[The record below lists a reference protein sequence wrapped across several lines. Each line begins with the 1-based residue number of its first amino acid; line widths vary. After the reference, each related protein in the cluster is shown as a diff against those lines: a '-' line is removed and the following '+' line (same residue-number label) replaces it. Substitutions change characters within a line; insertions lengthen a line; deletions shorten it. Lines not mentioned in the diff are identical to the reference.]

1 MKKALCTLLC
11 LAVCAALAACGAQ
24 PQSGAAPALP
34 AASSSAAAGTA
45 SSSAPASG
53 AQSGASLPAGSSGAA
68 SAPSSSRAPGRAQR
82 VTATLADGSG
92 SVALALPVPESWQ
105 LDGYTT
111 WMEDGRKVLELGS
124 VWKLPVY
131 SDTAA
136 PFTKEMTDPFLN
148 NEMGYPEGY
157 GLQRTL
163 DFMLDGRHAKM
174 ILYKTWPD
182 DSDKPWY
189 PHYLFYV
196 VPDGAGDGYYVVRL
210 DFFSFEESAGDDTL
224 FAIAQGMT
232 ATAA

>member
-1 MKKALCTLLC
+1 M
-11 LAVCAALAACGAQ
+11 
-24 PQSGAAPALP
+24 
-34 AASSSAAAGTA
+34 
-45 SSSAPASG
+45 
-53 AQSGASLPAGSSGAA
+53 
-68 SAPSSSRAPGRAQR
+68 
-82 VTATLADGSG
+82 TATLADGSG

-105 LDGYTT
+105 LDGHTT

>member
-11 LAVCAALAACGAQ
+11 LAVCAALAACGGQ
-24 PQSGAAPALP
+24 PQSGAAPASP
-34 AASSSAAAGTA
+34 ASSSAAAGTA

-68 SAPSSSRAPGRAQR
+68 SAPSSSSAPGRAQS

>member
-11 LAVCAALAACGAQ
+11 LAVCAALAACGGQ
-24 PQSGAAPALP
+24 PQSGAAPPCPPLRPAQRPARLLP
-34 AASSSAAAGTA
+34 LPRQAGRKA
-45 SSSAPASG
+45 APACPRALSG
-53 AQSGASLPAGSSGAA
+53 RA
-68 SAPSSSRAPGRAQR
+68 SAPSSSSAPGRAQS

>member
-1 MKKALCTLLC
+1 M
-11 LAVCAALAACGAQ
+11 
-24 PQSGAAPALP
+24 
-34 AASSSAAAGTA
+34 
-45 SSSAPASG
+45 
-53 AQSGASLPAGSSGAA
+53 
-68 SAPSSSRAPGRAQR
+68 
-82 VTATLADGSG
+82 TATLADGSG
-92 SVALALPVPESWQ
+92 SMTLALPVPESWQ

>member
-53 AQSGASLPAGSSGAA
+53 AQNGASLPAGSSGAA
-68 SAPSSSRAPGRAQR
+68 SAPSSSSAPGRAQS

-92 SVALALPVPESWQ
+92 SMTLALPVPESWQ

-157 GLQRTL
+157 GLQL
-163 DFMLDGRHAKM
+163 SLIH
-174 ILYKTWPD
+174 I
-182 DSDKPWY
+182 
-189 PHYLFYV
+189 
-196 VPDGAGDGYYVVRL
+196 
-210 DFFSFEESAGDDTL
+210 
-224 FAIAQGMT
+224 
-232 ATAA
+232 

>member
-1 MKKALCTLLC
+1 MR
-11 LAVCAALAACGAQ
+11 GA
-24 PQSGAAPALP
+24 
-34 AASSSAAAGTA
+34 
-45 SSSAPASG
+45 
-53 AQSGASLPAGSSGAA
+53 
-68 SAPSSSRAPGRAQR
+68 GR
-82 VTATLADGSG
+82 
-92 SVALALPVPESWQ
+92 
-105 LDGYTT
+105 
-111 WMEDGRKVLELGS
+111 
-124 VWKLPVY
+124 
-131 SDTAA
+131 
-136 PFTKEMTDPFLN
+136 
-148 NEMGYPEGY
+148 
-157 GLQRTL
+157 LQRTL

>member
-11 LAVCAALAACGAQ
+11 LAVCAALAACGGQ

-68 SAPSSSRAPGRAQR
+68 SAPGRAQS

-105 LDGYTT
+105 LDGHTT

>member
-11 LAVCAALAACGAQ
+11 LAVCAALAACSGQ

-68 SAPSSSRAPGRAQR
+68 SAPGRAQS

-105 LDGYTT
+105 LDGHTT

>member
-11 LAVCAALAACGAQ
+11 LAVCAALAACGGQ

-68 SAPSSSRAPGRAQR
+68 SAPGRAQS

>member
-24 PQSGAAPALP
+24 PQSGAARLARRFVQRSGRHGFFLCPGKRGAKRRQPARGLLRGGQRAVQFQRAGP
-34 AASSSAAAGTA
+34 RAKRDGHAGRRQRQRGPGAACARKLAAGW
-45 SSSAPASG
+45 
-53 AQSGASLPAGSSGAA
+53 LHH
-68 SAPSSSRAPGRAQR
+68 
-82 VTATLADGSG
+82 
-92 SVALALPVPESWQ
+92 
-105 LDGYTT
+105 LDEG
-111 WMEDGRKVLELGS
+111 GRKVLELGS

>member
-1 MKKALCTLLC
+1 MKKAIGPLLC
-11 LAVCAALAACGAQ
+11 LALCLALAACGGEAQ
-24 PQSGAAPALP
+24 S
-34 AASSSAAAGTA
+34 TA
-45 SSSAPASG
+45 SSTHAALPGGGAVAPPASSAP
-53 AQSGASLPAGSSGAA
+53 QSAAVPEAAASSGAA
-68 SAPSSSRAPGRAQR
+68 QGVAAQA
-82 VTATLADGSG
+82 VTAMLADGSG
-92 SVALALPVPESWQ
+92 SAALTLPVPEGWQ

-111 WMEDGRKVLELGS
+111 FMQDGRKVLEVGG

-131 SDTAA
+131 SDTAS

>member
-68 SAPSSSRAPGRAQR
+68 SAPSSSSAPGRAQS

-92 SVALALPVPESWQ
+92 SVALALPVPENWQ

-136 PFTKEMTDPFLN
+136 PFTTMCCIDVTIIIN
-148 NEMGYPEGY
+148 
-157 GLQRTL
+157 
-163 DFMLDGRHAKM
+163 
-174 ILYKTWPD
+174 
-182 DSDKPWY
+182 DKSTTTIC
-189 PHYLFYV
+189 HI
-196 VPDGAGDGYYVVRL
+196 GI
-210 DFFSFEESAGDDTL
+210 DFFSFSTIKELKNDTL
-224 FAIAQGMT
+224 VLCF
-232 ATAA
+232 